1 MSGSNGTGGGDN
13 VTKARLFTLL
23 IAAVMIAMLLA
34 GHHFSAAGMA
44 DGGYW

>member
-1 MSGSNGTGGGDN
+1 

-23 IAAVMIAMLLA
+23 LAAALIAMLLA
-34 GHHFSAAGMA
+34 GGHGLPTGLN

>member
-1 MSGSNGTGGGDN
+1 M
-13 VTKARLFTLL
+13 TKARLFILL

-34 GHHFSAAGMA
+34 GHWSPAGMG

>member
-1 MSGSNGTGGGDN
+1 MSGSSERGGGDTVN
-13 VTKARLFTLL
+13 KARLFTLL

-34 GHHFSAAGMA
+34 GHHWAASGMG